1 MLNRCFLPFLFAFFL
16 FLLLISP
23 VKSDD
28 FVEQLRRD
36 VLGKRENDPERN
48 RRLANLLDRQGLPED
63 ALLYYRRA
71 AELLPQSPVYQRD
84 LANSLKKLGRT
95 DEAIGVYRSL
105 VETEPANSQT
115 VAGFVSLLEETGNF
129 EEAESV
135 YFRLIK
141 KNDDPRLRMGWISQL
156 ADLALRHQR
165 IDGLL
170 KTVME
175 ESFIPNQGE
184 RALLLSQIYMQCGQ
198 TSEALR
204 VLEEELL
211 REEKHGETVD
221 LLLLDRLV
229 DVTFLTGDISANL
242 KYNNFRASLNPTAE
256 NLKETEESEKR
267 FNGSLEAKKD
277 HYSSNPKEFLDD
289 LPQLLL
295 SQNSGA
301 DVIPF
306 ALSFLPEIPMEMIAE
321 SFLGIRILF
330 REIFFSRQEF
340 RDSAVTLWKQLRKHF
355 EALPDSKRAITELYV
370 SLIGIPSESGKLL
383 SDELTNDFSFLL
395 NEHVLWEGY
404 WASDGWKSLFETL
417 LESVSTI
424 TSISAM
430 LNSDDSI
437 SQTEENTRRAQVVL
451 LFHQHDY
458 SQRTYEEFRSLNLSS
473 PSAESLSADWTL
485 FHEMKDV
492 SDPAIQHFLAEAY
505 RVRIP
510 LTANTPDERFVVLEY
525 RKAALASG
533 DSEQIKTIAAPLLN
547 RLEQNFIL
555 AALADSTGNIT
566 QTDSETGE
574 SHVVSIYEV
583 LNELLDTAIELK
595 SLGLSKEVAV
605 MYHRYGAKEGWWT
618 NQEGQGVFFFEEL
631 KKIVSESE

>member
-1 MLNRCFLPFLFAFFL
+1 MSYRCFLPFLFALFL
-16 FLLLISP
+16 SLLLISS
-23 VKSDD
+23 VRSDN

-63 ALLYYRRA
+63 ALFYYRRA
-71 AELLPQSPVYQRD
+71 AELLPQSSVYQRD
-84 LANSLKKLGRT
+84 LANSLKRLGRT
-95 DEAIGVYRSL
+95 DEAIGVYRTLMEAES
-105 VETEPANSQT
+105 ANSQT
-115 VAGFVSLLEETGNF
+115 VADFVSLLEEAGKF
-129 EEAESV
+129 EEVESV
-135 YFRLIK
+135 YFRLIE

-156 ADLALRHQR
+156 ADLSLRHQR

-170 KTVME
+170 GTVME
-175 ESFIPNQGE
+175 ESFIPDKGE
-184 RALLLSQIYMQCGQ
+184 KALLLSQIYLQCGQ

-211 REEKHGETVD
+211 REEKYGESVD
-221 LLLLDRLV
+221 RLLLDRLV
-229 DVTFLTGDISANL
+229 DVTILTGDASANL
-242 KYNNFRASLNPTAE
+242 KYNNLRASLNPTAE
-256 NLKETEESEKR
+256 NLKETEESQKR
-267 FNGSLEAKKD
+267 YNRSFEAKKD
-277 HYSSNPKEFLDD
+277 YYRGNPKEFLDD
-289 LPQLLL
+289 LSQLLL
-295 SQNSGA
+295 DPNSGA

-306 ALSFLPEIPMEMIAE
+306 ALSFLPEIPVEMIAE
-321 SFLGIRILF
+321 SFPGIHILF

-340 RDSAVTLWKQLRKHF
+340 RDSAVTLWKQLRKQF
-355 EALPDSKRAITELYV
+355 AVLPDSKRAITELYV
-370 SLIGIPSESGKLL
+370 PLIGIPSESGKLL

-395 NEHVLWEGY
+395 NERVLWEGY

-424 TSISAM
+424 TPISAM
-430 LNSDDSI
+430 LNSDDPVF
-437 SQTEENTRRAQVVL
+437 QAEENTRRAQVVL
-451 LFHQHDY
+451 LFHQRDF
-458 SQRTYEEFRSLNLSS
+458 SQRTYEEFRSLNLLS
-473 PSAESLSADWTL
+473 PNAESLSADWTL
-485 FHEMKDV
+485 FHEMKDS
-492 SDPAIQHFLAEAY
+492 SDLAIQHFLAEAY

-510 LTANTPDERFVVLEY
+510 LIVDTPDERFVISEY

-533 DSEQIKTIAAPLLN
+533 DNEQIKTIAAPLLD
-547 RLEQNFIL
+547 RLEQDFIL
-555 AALADSTGNIT
+555 AASADSTGNIT

-605 MYHRYGAKEGWWT
+605 MYHRYGEGEAWWT
-618 NQEGQGVFFFEEL
+618 NQEGQGVYFFEEL